1 MFGRRRLYSTTR
13 WCWSSS
19 PAPGAGRGDGG
30 SRVDKPSRAARQRNG
45 RRRLRELQWAD
56 HRSYSWTVTRKQ
68 LTQQAVSE
76 VISSASV
83 SVPVR
88 TDLCDSRVHRL
99 WQIVAAWRLSRGG
112 WPCQLDLAQGDGTNS
127 SPALPGRLRGVTGAG
142 RCGWSSWRTALGPAS
157 RARRR
162 PRCETCC
169 VDRHARPTP
178 SSKLEPGKIRYKQ
191 FFAIRSIDH
200 IDCPSYDDQPGRSD
214 ASRHG

>member
-1 MFGRRRLYSTTR
+1 MACARMHAMFGRRRLYSTTR

-112 WPCQLDLAQGDGTNS
+112 WPWQLDLAQGDGTNS
-127 SPALPGRLRGVTGAG
+127 SPHLRVACVASPAPVGAAG
-142 RCGWSSWRTALGPAS
+142 RRGGLLWG
-157 RARRR
+157 RR
-162 PRCETCC
+162 
-169 VDRHARPTP
+169 
-178 SSKLEPGKIRYKQ
+178 G
-191 FFAIRSIDH
+191 
-200 IDCPSYDDQPGRSD
+200 
-214 ASRHG
+214 